1 MTIKKGFTLV
11 ELLIVIA
18 IVGILIAVG
27 SASFLTASKQSRDTR
42 RKADIEQ
49 IRQALEIYRS
59 ENGAYPLS
67 STSWKTTLET
77 GGYISKVPTPPKT
90 DTYDL
95 TSANGTSYSL
105 CASLETITTPATCN
119 YVVTNP

>member
-1 MTIKKGFTLV
+1 MITKKGFTLI

-49 IRQALEIYRS
+49 IRQALEVYRS

-67 STSWKTTLET
+67 STSWQTTLES

-95 TSANGTSYSL
+95 TSSNGTSYSL
-105 CASLETITTPATCN
+105 CATLETVTTPATCN
-119 YVVTNP
+119 YIVTNP

>member
-27 SASFLTASKQSRDTR
+27 TASFLTASKQSRDTR

-59 ENGAYPLS
+59 EIGAYPLS

-95 TSANGTSYSL
+95 TSSNGTSYSL

>member
-1 MTIKKGFTLV
+1 MNIKKGFTLI

-18 IVGILIAVG
+18 IVSILIAVAT
-27 SASFLTASKQSRDTR
+27 ASFLTASKQSRDTR

-49 IRQALEIYRS
+49 IRQALEVYRS

-67 STSWKTTLET
+67 STSWQSTLET
-77 GGYISKVPTPPKT
+77 GGYISRIPTPPKS

-95 TSANGTSYSL
+95 TSSNGTSYSL
-105 CASLETITTPATCN
+105 CASLETVSSPSTCN